1 MASSNA
7 ATRSI
12 PVVLSF
18 TQQGPDCASPA
29 IWEALANANLR
40 IDLPEA
46 FFTSGGASGTV
57 TISTL
62 QDNIIRFD
70 ALGALYAPG
79 ITRVELLEQSATIGA
94 AVAPGV
100 PTTIYFD
107 LPGVQDLNNAIPDL
121 IWDIQ
126 PPQSI
131 VTFGPRTIVGTKLQI
146 DLYRGEIGATPPY
159 PVISV
164 KARGRIFVIPS
175 PQPL

>member
-1 MASSNA
+1 MASSNG

-12 PVVLSF
+12 PVTLSF
-18 TQQGPDCASPA
+18 TKQGPDCATPA
-29 IWEALANANLR
+29 LWEALANANLR

-46 FFTSGGASGTV
+46 YFTSTTGGVSV
-57 TISTL
+57 STL
-62 QDNIIRFD
+62 QDNIIRLD

-79 ITRVELLEQSATIGA
+79 ITKVELVEQSATIGDS
-94 AVAPGV
+94 VAPGV

-107 LPGVQDLNNAIPDL
+107 LPGVQDLNNAIPDI

-131 VTFGPRTIVGTKLQI
+131 VTFGPRQVVGTKLQI
-146 DLYRGEIGATPPY
+146 DVYRGEVGDTAPY
-159 PVISV
+159 PVISI